1 MEKIIRG
8 EVVGGN
14 KIGRRLGFPTANI
27 RVDESLAAATGVYR
41 ARVEAAG
48 RTWDAVV
55 NLGRKPSVAGSGAR
69 VLEANLIGF
78 EGDLYGQTIAVE
90 LLEFIRPERRFD
102 SFEAL
107 RSQIA
112 LDRETV
118 MKKL

>member
-1 MEKIIRG
+1 MGKIIRG

-27 RVDESLAAATGVYR
+27 RVEESLNAANGVYR

-48 RTWDAVV
+48 KTWDAIV
-55 NLGRKPSVAGSGAR
+55 NLGHKPSVSGNGTR
-69 VLEANLIGF
+69 VLEANLLGF

-102 SFEAL
+102 SFDAL
-107 RSQIA
+107 RQQIA